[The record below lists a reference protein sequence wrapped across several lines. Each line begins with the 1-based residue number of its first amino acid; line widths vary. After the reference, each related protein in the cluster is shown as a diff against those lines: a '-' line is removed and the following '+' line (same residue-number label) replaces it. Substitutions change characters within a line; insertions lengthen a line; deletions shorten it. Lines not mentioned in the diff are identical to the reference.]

1 MFKRNDILYE
11 VGDIVIVCWGDER
24 GTHEARGR
32 LVQVKADIKP
42 PYEKPY
48 IKFVVVEAG
57 KAKQRLSFVLT
68 NDLHIE
74 HVG

>member
-1 MFKRNDILYE
+1 MFQKHNELYS
-11 VGDIVIVCWGDER
+11 VGEIIRVCWHDKSGN
-24 GTHEARGR
+24 HEARGR

-57 KAKQRLSFVLT
+57 KAKQRLSLVLT
-68 NDLHIE
+68 NDIHLE
-74 HVG
+74 HVN